1 MKLLIRLNLFL
12 IVVLTASSSAIG
24 YFAIERY
31 QADQISRLDQ
41 SLASKVAALSARGQD
56 PLTTVQYLAQVSAI
70 PLTAA
75 YLTNTNNF
83 VILTDLGTD
92 FEQTPTTEQIV
103 AALARPQNVTG
114 DLRIRSLDLPDGEYI
129 LLAESTADIKLS
141 IRTLAKQL
149 IGFILA
155 VDLIGIFIA
164 FIFFRNDNE
173 LSELNRKL
181 NVQQLVMEEFMG
193 DASHELRTPLTVIK
207 GYVELAKRS
216 SSLEES
222 SNFLAKTDG
231 EMLRMESLI
240 RDILR
245 LAELGDL
252 QIKPNSSVNY
262 SALVTA
268 EIEKLS
274 AIQPQRNLSSEVSP
288 DVLVKGDQEAL
299 TQVLT
304 NIFSNIRTHTPIEA
318 PVHVLLQKELGHALL
333 IVEDGGPGIPGVQN
347 EIRPFQRFDKS
358 RSRETGGSGL
368 GLSII
373 KRALDQHGGEIS
385 LGKSALGGLH
395 IEIRLPR

>member
-12 IVVLTASSSAIG
+12 IVLLTASSSAIG

-41 SLASKVAALSARGQD
+41 SLASKVQALSVRGQD

-92 FEQTPTTEQIV
+92 FEQTPTTPEII
-103 AALARPQNVTG
+103 AGLTRPISITG
-114 DLRIRSLDLPDGEYI
+114 DLRMRSLDLPDGEYI
-129 LLAESTADIKLS
+129 LLAESTAEIKLS
-141 IRTLAKQL
+141 VHTLAKQL
-149 IGFILA
+149 VGFILA

-164 FIFFRNDNE
+164 FIFFRNDNK

-181 NVQQLVMEEFMG
+181 NEQQLVMQEFMG

-207 GYVELAKRS
+207 GYVELARRS

-252 QIKPNSSVNY
+252 QIKPDSLVNY
-262 SALVTA
+262 SALVSA

-274 AIQPQRNLSSEVSP
+274 VVQPQRAVTSEISA

-304 NIFSNIRTHTPIEA
+304 NIFSNIRAHTPIDA
-318 PVHVLLQKELGHALL
+318 PVHVSLRKELGDALL
-333 IVEDGGPGIPGVQN
+333 IVEDGGPGIPGVHK

-385 LGKSALGGLH
+385 LGKSELGGLR
-395 IEIRLPR
+395 IEITLPR

>member
-12 IVVLTASSSAIG
+12 IVLLTASSSAIG

-41 SLASKVAALSARGQD
+41 SLASKVQALSVRGQD

-92 FEQTPTTEQIV
+92 FEQTPTTPEII
-103 AALARPQNVTG
+103 AGLTRPISITG
-114 DLRIRSLDLPDGEYI
+114 DLRMRSLDLPDGEYI
-129 LLAESTADIKLS
+129 LLAESTAEIKLS
-141 IRTLAKQL
+141 VHTLAKQL
-149 IGFILA
+149 VGFILA

-164 FIFFRNDNE
+164 FIFFRNDNK

-181 NVQQLVMEEFMG
+181 NEQQLVMQEFMG

-207 GYVELAKRS
+207 GYVELARRS

-252 QIKPNSSVNY
+252 QIKPDSSVNY
-262 SALVTA
+262 SALVSA
-268 EIEKLS
+268 EIEKLVVV
-274 AIQPQRNLSSEVSP
+274 QPQRAVTSEISA

-304 NIFSNIRTHTPIEA
+304 NIFSNIRAHTPIDA
-318 PVHVLLQKELGHALL
+318 PVHVSLRKELGDALL
-333 IVEDGGPGIPGVQN
+333 IVEDGGPGIPGVHK

-385 LGKSALGGLH
+385 LGKSELGGLR
-395 IEIRLPR
+395 IEITLPR

>member
-12 IVVLTASSSAIG
+12 IILLTASSSAIG

-41 SLASKVAALSARGQD
+41 SLASKVQALSVRGQD

-92 FEQTPTTEQIV
+92 FEQTPTTPEII
-103 AALARPQNVTG
+103 AGLTRPISITG
-114 DLRIRSLDLPDGEYI
+114 DLRMRSLDLPDGEYI
-129 LLAESTADIKLS
+129 LLAESTAEIKLS
-141 IRTLAKQL
+141 VHTLAKQL
-149 IGFILA
+149 VGFILA

-164 FIFFRNDNE
+164 FIFFRNDNK

-181 NVQQLVMEEFMG
+181 NEQQLVMQEFMG

-207 GYVELAKRS
+207 GYVELARRS

-252 QIKPNSSVNY
+252 QIKPDSSVNY
-262 SALVTA
+262 SALVSA

-274 AIQPQRNLSSEVSP
+274 VVQPQRAVTSEISA

-304 NIFSNIRTHTPIEA
+304 NIFSNIRAHTPIDA
-318 PVHVLLQKELGHALL
+318 PVHVSLRKELGDALL
-333 IVEDGGPGIPGVQN
+333 IVEDGGPGIPGVHK

-385 LGKSALGGLH
+385 LGKSELGGLR
-395 IEIRLPR
+395 IEITLPR

>member
-12 IVVLTASSSAIG
+12 IVLLTASSSAIG

-41 SLASKVAALSARGQD
+41 SLASKVQALSVRGQD

-92 FEQTPTTEQIV
+92 FEQTPTTPEII
-103 AALARPQNVTG
+103 AGLTRPISITG
-114 DLRIRSLDLPDGEYI
+114 DLRMRSLDLPDGEYI
-129 LLAESTADIKLS
+129 LLAESTAEIKLS
-141 IRTLAKQL
+141 VHTLAKQL
-149 IGFILA
+149 VGFILA

-164 FIFFRNDNE
+164 FIFFRNDNK

-181 NVQQLVMEEFMG
+181 NEQQLVMQEFMG

-207 GYVELAKRS
+207 GYVELARRS

-252 QIKPNSSVNY
+252 QIKPDSSVNY
-262 SALVTA
+262 SALVSA
-268 EIEKLS
+268 EIEKLVVV
-274 AIQPQRNLSSEVSP
+274 QPQRAVTSEISA

-304 NIFSNIRTHTPIEA
+304 NIFSNIRAHTPIDA
-318 PVHVLLQKELGHALL
+318 PVHVSLRKELGDALL
-333 IVEDGGPGIPGVQN
+333 IVEDGGPGIPGVHN

-358 RSRETGGSGL
+358 RTRETGGSGL

-385 LGKSALGGLH
+385 LGKSELGGLR
-395 IEIRLPR
+395 IEITLPR